1 MSLPEMKFLS
11 SILWS
16 RQYILTSEGI
26 SGTKKDE
33 VKRSMEKVRSVLSC
47 TFGQVIW

>member
-1 MSLPEMKFLS
+1 MSLPEMELLS

-16 RQYILTSEGI
+16 VHYILTTEGI

-33 VKRSMEKVRSVLSC
+33 VKRSMEKVRR
-47 TFGQVIW
+47 